1 MATFII
7 CLILLCICIF
17 SVKSYMKKL
26 SRGCCGAGGEGRT
39 KKIRV
44 ADKDPSH
51 YPYQAAL
58 TVEGMTCQNCAARVE
73 NALNSLEG
81 VWASVDLSKK
91 QAQIRMKEQLPKDRL
106 KEVIRQAGYI
116 AY

>member
-26 SRGCCGAGGEGRT
+26 SRGCCGADSGRGP
-39 KKIRV
+39 KKIRIT
-44 ADKDPSH
+44 DKDVSH
-51 YPYQAAL
+51 YPYQTRL
-58 TVEGMTCQNCAARVE
+58 TVEGMTCQNCTTRVE
-73 NALNSLEG
+73 NALNSLGG
-81 VWASVDLSKK
+81 VWASADLSKN
-91 QAQIRMKEQLPKDRL
+91 QVQIRMKEEIPEEKL
-106 KEVIRQAGYI
+106 KEVIRQTGYI